1 MQATTYLEAT
11 LSTSN
16 RFSLT
21 AIESPGQLDAPL
33 GGNITLKETARLR
46 PVAGPLTNFEHVI

>member
-1 MQATTYLEAT
+1 MQAGTYLEAT

-21 AIESPGQLDAPL
+21 AIESPGQLDAPR
-33 GGNITLKETARLR
+33 GENITLKATARLG
-46 PVAGPLTNFEHVI
+46 PVAGPLTNFGHVI